1 MCTISDT
8 KVTTAIIVTVRRS
21 MRNPTWKRKVS
32 PAAHVYTS
40 PSRRAPCITCQSAA
54 SEAAN
59 EIATDRIADQCA
71 NALPSFQPKKPASA
85 APTSGENAAIQES
98 VIKSMVFLLSLEAA
112 QVVHVDRAQV
122 AEERDEDREPDR
134 RLGRRH
140 REDEEHEHLA
150 GEVAQLVRE
159 GDEVRVDGKQHQLD
173 RHQQDDEVLP
183 VEEDADHADREEE
196 RAEDEV
202 MAQRDHSFTIF
213 RRSAL
218 VAESCSAGFWYF
230 VSLRPRSVSAIAAT
244 IATSRITAAISK

>member
-85 APTSGENAAIQES
+85 APTRGENAAMQER
-98 VIKSMVFLLSLEAA
+98 VIRSIVVLVIPAQAGTQLPFQGP

-140 REDEEHEHLA
+140 REDEEHEHL
-150 GEVAQLVRE
+150 
-159 GDEVRVDGKQHQLD
+159 
-173 RHQQDDEVLP
+173 
-183 VEEDADHADREEE
+183 
-196 RAEDEV
+196 
-202 MAQRDHSFTIF
+202 
-213 RRSAL
+213 
-218 VAESCSAGFWYF
+218 
-230 VSLRPRSVSAIAAT
+230 
-244 IATSRITAAISK
+244 